1 MSNQSDFGGTESSDS
16 GTHDEAKTLASGNQA
31 SLIGQRVE
39 HEAPASGDA
48 GVSEPKANESNAG
61 ATPTNHASPVFYI
74 DRAINTPWY
83 LSRTLWI
90 NVVALLSMLVP
101 AVRDWLAANPVEFAS
116 ALGAIN
122 VLLRFVT
129 LGKYQ
134 LVEPPGDQDGGAD
147 ESAPRASIASGTGGS
162 AIMLMIGMSLI
173 MMTWACSSA
182 DKQEATSVALSDGQV
197 VVIRGGSS
205 LVVDR
210 DNHSVAWSQSTPDVV
225 MVPPVVVQATS
236 K

>member
-1 MSNQSDFGGTESSDS
+1 MSNQSDFGGTVTDS
-16 GTHDEAKTLASGNQA
+16 ETHDEVKTLAS
-31 SLIGQRVE
+31 R
-39 HEAPASGDA
+39 DA
-48 GVSEPKANESNAG
+48 GAILRPADLEAFEPGRVYKIVGS
-61 ATPTNHASPVFYI
+61 SPIELGVKKKQS
-74 DRAINTPWY
+74 TPWY

-90 NVVALLSMLVP
+90 NVAALLSLLVP
-101 AVRDWLAANPVEFAS
+101 SVRDWLAANPIEFTS

-129 LGKYQ
+129 VGKYQ
-134 LVEPPGDQDGGAD
+134 FAEPAGNQDGGAD
-147 ESAPRASIASGTGGS
+147 ESAPRASHTSGAGGS
-162 AIMLMIGMSLI
+162 ALMLMIGMSLI

-182 DKQEATSVALSDGQV
+182 DKQTAASVALTDGQV

-205 LVVDR
+205 LVVNR

-225 MVPPVVVQATS
+225 VVPPVVQATS